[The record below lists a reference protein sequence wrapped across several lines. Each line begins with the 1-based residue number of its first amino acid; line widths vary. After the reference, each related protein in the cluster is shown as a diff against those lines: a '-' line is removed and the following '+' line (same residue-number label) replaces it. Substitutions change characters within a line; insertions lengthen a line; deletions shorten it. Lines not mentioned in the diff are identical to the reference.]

1 MSQAMRWSTTWRTGA
16 AGLVLVA
23 LAVGC
28 SDSGGG
34 ADAGGGPS
42 TTAASGPGAPATRVI
57 ESKADGFSIEIP
69 SGWKDVVIDPDT
81 LQRFLE
87 ASGGKLDEA
96 VANQVRTIAGRGG
109 KLFAYDVSKRTTNL
123 NVLKVPSSPGVTTE
137 QVAQSLPAQLEQ
149 LGLTD
154 VKVEMVTI
162 AAGPAVKASGVQK
175 VEAGGKSV
183 ELLQLQYYVVVG
195 PSTFIAIL
203 ATDDPA
209 RDRGALEAIGQ
220 SFKLLS

>member
-1 MSQAMRWSTTWRTGA
+1 MRWSTTWRAGA

-23 LAVGC
+23 LAGAAC
-28 SDSGGG
+28 FDGDGG

-42 TTAASGPGAPATRVI
+42 TTAASGPAAPATRVI

-69 SGWKDVVIDPDT
+69 SAWKDVAIDPDIT
-81 LQRFLE
+81 QRLFE
-87 ASGGKLDEA
+87 DPGVLDEA
-96 VANQVRTIAGRGG
+96 VANQVRTLAGRGG

-149 LGLTD
+149 LGLRD
-154 VKVEMVTI
+154 VKVETMTI
-162 AAGPAVKASGVQK
+162 AAGRAARASGVQK

-183 ELLQLQYYVVVG
+183 ELLQLQYYVVAG
-195 PSTFIAIL
+195 PSTFITIL

-209 RDRGALEAIGQ
+209 RDRAALVAIGQ
-220 SFKLLS
+220 SFKLLQ

>member
-1 MSQAMRWSTTWRTGA
+1 MRWSTTWRTGA
-16 AGLVLVA
+16 AGLVLVT
-23 LAVGC
+23 LAGAC
-28 SDSGGG
+28 SGGDGG
-34 ADAGGGPS
+34 ADAEPS
-42 TTAASGPGAPATRVI
+42 TTAASGPAAPATRVI
-57 ESKADGFSIEIP
+57 ENKTDGFSIEIP
-69 SGWKDVVIDPDT
+69 SGWKDIVIDPDT
-81 LQRFLE
+81 IQRSFE

-96 VANQVRTIAGRGG
+96 VANQVRTLAGRGG
-109 KLFAYDVSKRTTNL
+109 KLFAYDVAKRTTNL

-162 AAGPAVKASGVQK
+162 AAGPAAKASGVQK

-209 RDRGALEAIGQ
+209 RDQTALEAIGQ
-220 SFKLLS
+220 TFKLLQ